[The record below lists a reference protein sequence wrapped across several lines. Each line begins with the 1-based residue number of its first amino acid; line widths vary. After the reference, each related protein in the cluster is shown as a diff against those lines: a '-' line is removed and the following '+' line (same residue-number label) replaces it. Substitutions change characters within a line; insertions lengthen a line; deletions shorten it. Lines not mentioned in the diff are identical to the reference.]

1 LRVGRSAASA
11 APTDRLEIA
20 TSKASFFIQKSLL
33 RLERE
38 LNVTLVCS
46 KKPERLAP
54 VKEE

>member
-1 LRVGRSAASA
+1 VGRSAASA